1 MAGPLGWRPWLAGL
15 IACAVLAGC
24 STGGSIRQTGDG
36 LAEVAA
42 PTAAGDPRRGRRN
55 PEQLTDDESQITI
68 AVPERAAASFDRALA
83 AMRNENWIEAE
94 FELEQLVLEYRDF
107 AGPWVNLAVIYS
119 QDDRYDEAMD
129 ALDQALVLNPE
140 HAAALNQKGILLRE
154 QGEFAAAEQAYR
166 SAISADPGYAIAHYN
181 LGVLLDLYLRRQ
193 TEALAAYET
202 YQSLRNEPDETVAR
216 WIVDLRRRL
225 GVSEQSA
232 RVAEEG
238 GGCAHRILPGRCSR
252 PSCCSVP
259 AACSRRNHR
268 PPRPSRAGGPRW
280 PIRPICSRPSMSA
293 GLRCPGRRRSRRQ
306 RQLPRHLGRR
316 SLQAVRLFNRA

>member
-42 PTAAGDPRRGRRN
+42 PTAAGDSRRGRRN

-68 AVPERAAASFDRALA
+68 AVPERAAASVDRALA

-232 RVAEEG
+232 RVAEESG
-238 GGCAHRILPGRCSR
+238 G
-252 PSCCSVP
+252 
-259 AACSRRNHR
+259 
-268 PPRPSRAGGPRW
+268 
-280 PIRPICSRPSMSA
+280 
-293 GLRCPGRRRSRRQ
+293 
-306 RQLPRHLGRR
+306 
-316 SLQAVRLFNRA
+316 